1 MSVQTQKA
9 MKDRRR
15 VLTMATVRA
24 AEALGL
30 SGKDL
35 AGSLGVSAPTVSRM
49 RKDEFQLQEGS
60 KAFELA
66 ALFVRV
72 FRALDAIT
80 GGDDR
85 VAQAWLRN
93 QNVALGGRPMD
104 IIKSIPGL
112 TNGLA
117 YLDSRRA
124 PI

>member
-1 MSVQTQKA
+1 MSVQSQKA
-9 MKDRRR
+9 MNNRRR
-15 VLTMATVRA
+15 VLTMATVHA

-35 AGSLGVSAPTVSRM
+35 AGILGVSAPTVSRM

-66 ALFVRV
+66 ALFVRF

-93 QNVALGGRPMD
+93 QNVALGGRPLE

>member
-15 VLTMATVRA
+15 VLTLATVRA
-24 AEALGL
+24 AEVLGL

-35 AGSLGVSAPTVSRM
+35 AGILGVSAPTVSRM
-49 RKDEFQLQEGS
+49 RKDEFLLQEGS

-66 ALFVRV
+66 ALFVRF